1 MAYRDI
7 ERRPAAGGVYAVSA
21 ATPVITVGRTGV
33 AVARVMTTN
42 VDTEGWRTR
51 EVSTTPEFRGFDLV
65 RRGYD
70 RHQVDRYLK
79 ALSEAGSPPPQPVF
93 EIVRRGYD
101 REQVDA
107 RIADLLRG
115 RGAGA

>member
-1 MAYRDI
+1 MAI
-7 ERRPAAGGVYAVSA
+7 
-21 ATPVITVGRTGV
+21 
-33 AVARVMTTN
+33 N
-42 VDTEGWRTR
+42 VDTEGGRTR

-65 RRGYD
+65 RRGYE
-70 RHQVDRYLK
+70 RQQVDRYLS
-79 ALSEAGSPPPQPVF
+79 ALSEAGSPPPPPAF

-115 RGAGA
+115 RGTNC